1 MSGRGEYGGKEG
13 LVRRG
18 SGTGEKIKNKM
29 TFKIMVERS
38 RVDKEEMNNF
48 DDSDKMAMVV
58 MEKEEFN
65 DCDRRH
71 IDDKIEG
78 GDQDDGGEEE
88 L

>member
-1 MSGRGEYGGKEG
+1 
-13 LVRRG
+13 
-18 SGTGEKIKNKM
+18 M

-48 DDSDKMAMVV
+48 DDSDKMAIV
-58 MEKEEFN
+58 EKEEFN

-78 GDQDDGGEEE
+78 GDQNDGGEVE

>member
-1 MSGRGEYGGKEG
+1 MVGCRAGENREVKRAWS
-13 LVRRG
+13 LVRG
-18 SGTGEKIKNKM
+18 PGTGERIKNKM
-29 TFKIMVERS
+29 MVERS

-48 DDSDKMAMVV
+48 DDSDKMAMV
-58 MEKEEFN
+58 EKEEFN

>member
-1 MSGRGEYGGKEG
+1 
-13 LVRRG
+13 
-18 SGTGEKIKNKM
+18 M

-48 DDSDKMAMVV
+48 DDSDKMAMV
-58 MEKEEFN
+58 EKEEFN
-65 DCDRRH
+65 ICDSRH
-71 IDDKIEG
+71 IDDKIKG

>member
-1 MSGRGEYGGKEG
+1 
-13 LVRRG
+13 
-18 SGTGEKIKNKM
+18 M

>member
-1 MSGRGEYGGKEG
+1 
-13 LVRRG
+13 
-18 SGTGEKIKNKM
+18 M
-29 TFKIMVERS
+29 TFKIMVEWS

-58 MEKEEFN
+58 VEKEEFN

-78 GDQDDGGEEE
+78 GDQDDG
-88 L
+88 